1 MGHLKGDIPIMS
13 TSNRFAEGLNRGAQ
27 AATREPDFIKLLMFV
42 RNVSHK
48 NVDPQTKRLVL
59 STGRRTQDCAF
70 TCQAQYLP
78 SNCGGL
84 APARSLPG
92 IGAPERV

>member
-13 TSNRFAEGLNRGAQ
+13 TSNRFAEMLNRGAQ
-27 AATREPDFIKLLMFV
+27 AVTRKPDFIEQLMFV

-70 TCQAQYLP
+70 TCQAQYLT
-78 SNCGGL
+78 SNGGGL
-84 APARSLPG
+84 ALRPAFPG
-92 IGAPERV
+92 HLGAQQG